1 LSRLFQGK
9 FDKFPVSGYTHNNP
23 TRIHKEKEKIVDE
36 NINLSEWYNP
46 TEAAKIIGKNSDKV
60 IRPDYVRK
68 LAQYGKIRKIKISD
82 RASLYW
88 KADVDHYRVEE
99 RGVRSGKA
107 AKKRAEKRKRKESAS
122 EEAA

>member
-1 LSRLFQGK
+1 M
-9 FDKFPVSGYTHNNP
+9 
-23 TRIHKEKEKIVDE
+23 DE
-36 NINLSEWYNP
+36 NINLAEWYNP
-46 TEAAKIIGKNSDKV
+46 TEAARIISKNSDKV

-99 RGVRSGKA
+99 RGMRSGKA
-107 AKKRAEKRKRKESAS
+107 AKKRAEKRKDKEAKAK
-122 EEAA
+122 EAA